1 MRAIDADNVLLRITS
16 EKEDNWKSCKGKPN
30 EYDIGV
36 NNGLTLAHAIV
47 LGTPTIELPRWI
59 PVTER
64 LPDAEQT
71 VQLFCCDKEYK
82 KHRYTC
88 VGFYVPH
95 GLLKGDSDFDW
106 DFECCEDY
114 DEEHDDYIVNAG
126 WYETIHNW
134 GDYSA
139 CFIYDEVT
147 HWMPLPT
154 PPKDGE

>member
-64 LPDAEQT
+64 LPTEEDANN
-71 VQLFCCDKEYK
+71 D
-82 KHRYTC
+82 
-88 VGFYVPH
+88 GFVLALNGHKIYNLWH
-95 GLLKGDSDFDW
+95 KD
-106 DFECCEDY
+106 DFE
-114 DEEHDDYIVNAG
+114 EHPDWFVR
-126 WYETIHNW
+126 
-134 GDYSA
+134 
-139 CFIYDEVT
+139 
-147 HWMPLPT
+147 WMPLPDA
-154 PPKDGE
+154 PKDGE